1 MARAIWSGSI
11 SFGLINIPV
20 KLYSAITERSVRFN
34 QIDTRNGARI
44 RTRKVNAEDGSE
56 VPADVIAK
64 GYEISKG
71 RYVLVADDELAS
83 LQPRATHT
91 IDLEEFVD
99 LVDIDPIYF
108 DGAYYVAPDERAA
121 KSYALL
127 VEAMDAAGKVAV
139 ARFVMRSKQYVAV
152 MRTRDG
158 HLMLSMMVYEDE
170 INPATQIPEFDQ
182 LAEVEITD
190 KELGMAEQLIESLSA
205 EWQPERFHDSYRDEL
220 LDLIHAKDAGEERVV
235 AALES
240 PSDDTVIDL
249 MAALEAS
256 VAAAREARGRHP
268 TSQESE
274 APAAEANSPEVAS
287 PTTTP
292 PTTAGQA
299 TAKRGAARSGAA
311 TAPSSKAPGSKR
323 PATKAGAKKAP
334 AKKAPAK
341 KGGAKRPP
349 AKADTAKANA
359 TKADTAKATPARKS
373 A

>member
-20 KLYSAITERSVRFN
+20 KLFSAITERNVRFN

-44 RTRKVNAEDGSE
+44 RTKKVNAEDGTE

-71 RYVLVADDELAS
+71 RYVLVSDDEMAS

-152 MRTRDG
+152 MRPRDG
-158 HLMLSMMVYEDE
+158 HLVLSMMVYEDE
-170 INPATQIPEFDQ
+170 INPVEQIPEFDQ
-182 LAEVEITD
+182 LAEVEITQ
-190 KELGMAEQLIESLSA
+190 KELAMAEQLIDSLSA
-205 EWQPERFHDSYRDEL
+205 EWQPAQFHDSYRDEL

-235 AALES
+235 AELES
-240 PSDDTVIDL
+240 PGEDKVIDL

-268 TSQESE
+268 STGADEDGSTDGAGDEDGSAAPPKRAASTRK
-274 APAAEANSPEVAS
+274 APA
-287 PTTTP
+287 
-292 PTTAGQA
+292 
-299 TAKRGAARSGAA
+299 K
-311 TAPSSKAPGSKR
+311 
-323 PATKAGAKKAP
+323 KAGAGKRASTKKAP
-334 AKKAPAK
+334 AKKPAASRARKPASGTKKAAARPAPA
-341 KGGAKRPP
+341 R
-349 AKADTAKANA
+349 
-359 TKADTAKATPARKS
+359 RS